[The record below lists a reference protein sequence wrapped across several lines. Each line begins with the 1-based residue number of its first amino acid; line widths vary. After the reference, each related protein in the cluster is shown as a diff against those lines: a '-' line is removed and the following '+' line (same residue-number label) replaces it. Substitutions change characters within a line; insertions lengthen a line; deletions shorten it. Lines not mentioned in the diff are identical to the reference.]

1 MTPQSIRSII
11 RNRNLYRTVVYK
23 SNVHFLK
30 YIHTYI
36 HTYIHRGH
44 SHSNHNIL
52 FRDNSLSAA
61 EQLKLL
67 KAEKIKNE
75 LNKKISSFAESE
87 ELGGSLGQGLIS
99 LLRCVFSFL

>member
-30 YIHTYI
+30 YI